1 MQFFEKINTNFKKII
16 FIALKL
22 GKKIAPRH
30 IIIAVCALVAIIS
43 AIFIILYNRPDE
55 SIDRIK
61 DVASITNDDTSSDSL
76 DSAVDIP
83 VNFEELQKVNSDI
96 YAWITIPGTSVDYPI
111 LRSEIED
118 FYLTHNVEKKESA
131 YGSLYTQNYNSDDFN
146 DFNTVIYGHNMINGT
161 MFGDLDKYRKESF
174 FNENQTIYIYLPNRV
189 LTYRIFAAYV
199 YDSTHILLNY
209 TLTNVAQRVEYIDDI
224 YSGKYKGNIRKDMRV
239 TASDRLITLSTCN
252 SNIAERYL
260 VQAVL
265 INDTDKEG

>member
-1 MQFFEKINTNFKKII
+1 
-16 FIALKL
+16 
-22 GKKIAPRH
+22 
-30 IIIAVCALVAIIS
+30 
-43 AIFIILYNRPDE
+43 
-55 SIDRIK
+55 
-61 DVASITNDDTSSDSL
+61 
-76 DSAVDIP
+76 
-83 VNFEELQKVNSDI
+83 
-96 YAWITIPGTSVDYPI
+96 
-111 LRSEIED
+111 
-118 FYLTHNVEKKESA
+118 
-131 YGSLYTQNYNSDDFN
+131 
-146 DFNTVIYGHNMINGT
+146 MINGT